1 MNYVS
6 LLAILSVAIVFVS
19 GCTQTGQVTS
29 LPKTGQEQQTQQ
41 VTCNKPYILVGTSC
55 CLDQNDNS
63 ICDKDETI
71 PESTPP
77 QQSAQ
82 QETMPDK
89 VNAMVSRVIDG
100 DTIELQGNIEVRL
113 LGINTL
119 EEGQP
124 YYQESTNRLKEL
136 VEGKIV
142 VLESDV
148 QDKDQYGRL
157 LRYVFIDGVFANLQM
172 LKEGYATVYIIRPNT
187 KYEASLRNAENEAK
201 ALELNIWK
209 QPAGENICDDRCIG
223 VSYLKWN
230 AEGSDC
236 DNLNGEYVTFINSC
250 FYPCDL
256 TSWTV
261 KDESSR
267 DPYVFP
273 VFVLESEKTIS
284 LYTGCGTNTE
294 TQLYWC
300 ASGYECNAIWNNDGD
315 TLYMRNSKGELVLNY
330 PYTGF
335 A

>member
-201 ALELNIWK
+201 A
-209 QPAGENICDDRCIG
+209 
-223 VSYLKWN
+223 
-230 AEGSDC
+230 
-236 DNLNGEYVTFINSC
+236 
-250 FYPCDL
+250 
-256 TSWTV
+256 
-261 KDESSR
+261 
-267 DPYVFP
+267 
-273 VFVLESEKTIS
+273 
-284 LYTGCGTNTE
+284 
-294 TQLYWC
+294 
-300 ASGYECNAIWNNDGD
+300 
-315 TLYMRNSKGELVLNY
+315 
-330 PYTGF
+330 
-335 A
+335 